1 LRLIYHRR
9 MSFDLQPNLQGELVK
24 LRPLLPADLEP
35 LFALASDPLI
45 WELHPA
51 SDRYQRPVFEAYFE
65 SGLASGGAFLISDL
79 RTGQTIGSSRYAD
92 YSESESVVEIGWTF
106 LIREYWGGQV
116 NRDLKRVMLKHA
128 FQFVDRVIFKVGREN
143 WRSQRAMTKIG
154 GKITDTIVDANG
166 LASVVFTITRD
177 EFEKG
182 PLSK

>member
-1 LRLIYHRR
+1 VISARA
-9 MSFDLQPNLQGELVK
+9 K
-24 LRPLLPADLEP
+24 PLAVLGTPTI
-35 LFALASDPLI
+35 AS
-45 WELHPA
+45 
-51 SDRYQRPVFEAYFE
+51 R
-65 SGLASGGAFLISDL
+65 
-79 RTGQTIGSSRYAD
+79 
-92 YSESESVVEIGWTF
+92 SVVEIGWTF